1 MEPLFITSIK
11 KTTIDKSLLYKNYE
25 QNRCSTISDSHSE
38 KLNTCQ
44 IQLTCFVETFKKV
57 DYAEIANNIS
67 DINVS
72 SRA

>member
-44 IQLTCFVETFKKV
+44 I
-57 DYAEIANNIS
+57 
-67 DINVS
+67 
-72 SRA
+72 